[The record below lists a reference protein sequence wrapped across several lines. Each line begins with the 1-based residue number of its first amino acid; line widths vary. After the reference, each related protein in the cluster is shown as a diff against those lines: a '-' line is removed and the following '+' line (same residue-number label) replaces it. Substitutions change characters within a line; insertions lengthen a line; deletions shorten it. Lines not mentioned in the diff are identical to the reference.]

1 MPDTTPDQART
12 VGPTGVI
19 GLGEIGR
26 GVAGTLQ
33 RSGVDLT
40 VCDVRP
46 EATEPFAA
54 TSQVAATPA
63 QLAGRCETVVI
74 AVVDDAQVRQVLTGT
89 RGVLTGAG
97 KGTSVVI
104 VSTIAVATV
113 TEMAGSASEHGVV
126 VVDCG
131 VSGGPGAAADG
142 SLVCMVGGDAAAV
155 ESVRPVLE
163 VIGSLVLHMGPLG
176 AGLSAKLA
184 RNVVQYGSW
193 LAAYEAQVLAE
204 AAGIDLV
211 KLGRAI
217 KASDARIGGASTLMF
232 RDTVAPWPAGTDA
245 GLVGAM
251 SAAASLAHKDLG
263 AARRLADD
271 LGVAMPLASLT
282 DEYCDRIFGLSP
294 TGPTGLDT
302 RDSPDIADIADIAD
316 TP

>member
-1 MPDTTPDQART
+1 
-12 VGPTGVI
+12 
-19 GLGEIGR
+19 
-26 GVAGTLQ
+26 
-33 RSGVDLT
+33 
-40 VCDVRP
+40 VCDVRS
-46 EATEPFAA
+46 EATGPFAA
-54 TSQVAATPA
+54 GSRIAATPA
-63 QLAGRCETVVI
+63 ELAAHCTTVIV
-74 AVVDDAQVRQVLTGT
+74 AVVDDAQVRAVVAGPD
-89 RGVLTGAG
+89 GALAG
-97 KGTSVVI
+97 AAPDCSVVI
-104 VSTIAVATV
+104 VSTISVATV
-113 TEMAGSASEHGVV
+113 TGLAAEASGHGVV

-142 SLVCMVGGDAAAV
+142 QLVCMVGGDAAAV

-232 RDTVAPWPAGTDA
+232 RDTVAPWPPDTDA
-245 GLVGAM
+245 GLLGAM
-251 SAAASLAHKDLG
+251 AAAASLAHKDLG

-294 TGPTGLDT
+294 STA
-302 RDSPDIADIADIAD
+302 RPDGGDGDGAAGSN
-316 TP
+316 P